1 MATEAVDVAATTVLN
16 VNMANITKLSQSNYL
31 MWSLQVL
38 RRLIFLNIT

>member
-38 RRLIFLNIT
+38 RRLIFVNIT

>member
-38 RRLIFLNIT
+38 RRLIFISIT

>member
-38 RRLIFLNIT
+38 RRLIFINVT

>member
-38 RRLIFLNIT
+38 RRLIFTNIT

>member
-38 RRLIFLNIT
+38 RRLIFINRT

>member
-38 RRLIFLNIT
+38 RRLIFINIT

>member
-38 RRLIFLNIT
+38 RRLIFINIA